1 MPDLSLQVE
10 SAAPVRFAAAP
21 TLGFA
26 LRISAATPDQRIDAV
41 ALRCQ
46 LRIEATRRPYT
57 TAEQPK
63 LRDLFGEVARWSQT
77 LRSLLWT
84 HVSTIVP
91 AFTGNTVV
99 ELQVPCSFDFSLAV
113 TKYFDALEEGDVPLT
128 FLFSGTVF
136 HSGTDGH
143 AGAAG
148 RLQAVPIPWDR
159 EASFQ
164 LPVSTWR
171 DLMDHYYPGTAWLC
185 LERDTFD
192 RLNAYKTRRGHP
204 TWERALDELLA
215 AAQQDAP
222 V

>member
-1 MPDLSLQVE
+1 MPDVTFQVG

-26 LRISAATPDQRIDAV
+26 VRISAAEPDEPIDAV

-57 TAEQPK
+57 PAEQPK

-84 HVSTIVP
+84 HVSTVVP
-91 AFTGNTVV
+91 AFRGSTTVD
-99 ELQVPCSFDFSLAV
+99 LQVPCSFDFNLAV
-113 TKYFDALEEGDVPLT
+113 TKYFDALEEGEVPLT

-136 HSGTDGH
+136 H
-143 AGAAG
+143 AGADG

-159 EASFQ
+159 EASFR
-164 LPVSTWR
+164 LPVPVWH
-171 DLMDHYYPGTAWLC
+171 DLMAHYYPGTAWLC

-204 TWERALDELLA
+204 TWERALDTLLA
-215 AAQQDAP
+215 AAQEDAP